1 MEAQRRRR
9 ANEATRGKTKARAGM
24 NILLLGG
31 SNAGMRDGWAA
42 QFAAKAASHGVEN
55 RFLGAVGSLYGLMAL
70 LKRKR
75 EGAPLP
81 DLVIFEY
88 CLNDI
93 LLVDAGVLDAPLIV
107 DALDAVVDFCA
118 RERMALLFLNLKP
131 RPVGKPRKAV
141 SRVEPLYRNAA
152 RRGGF
157 PCLWLDEMI
166 PGELTPAH
174 FQDEN
179 HLTVEAS
186 ARVADAILAAVDAG
200 AGAVVPQR
208 APETAPR
215 FDYVEANQAT
225 THGPC
230 RLQELSS
237 RVFDGPF
244 LEIARGGWSYWRG
257 EGRLV
262 GLMLQSNDRS
272 GVYSIRAGAQM
283 YRKNP
288 RSQMQDV
295 VKNLMLL
302 HYATRAIHAD
312 GEVEIAMPGDEA
324 ALMALPE
331 DATLLPAPAA
341 APFAAQTLD
350 IHGLM
355 FWRKRS
361 FVERLRGL
369 VGR

>member
-1 MEAQRRRR
+1 
-9 ANEATRGKTKARAGM
+9 M

-42 QFAAKAASHGVEN
+42 QFAAMASAHVVEN
-55 RFLGAVGSLYGLMAL
+55 RFLGAVGSLFGLMAL

-75 EGAPLP
+75 EAGPLP

-93 LLVDAGVLDAPLIV
+93 LLVDAGMLDTPLIV
-107 DALDAVVDFCA
+107 DALEAVVAFCA
-118 RERMALLFLNLKP
+118 REGVALLFLCLKP
-131 RPVGKPRKAV
+131 RPAEKPRKAV
-141 SRVEPLYRNAA
+141 ARVEPHYRAAA

-157 PCLWLDEMI
+157 PCLWLDDLI
-166 PGELTPAH
+166 AGDLTPAH

-179 HLTVEAS
+179 HLTAEAS
-186 ARVADAILAAVDAG
+186 TQVADAVLSAVE
-200 AGAVVPQR
+200 AGAVVPQL
-208 APETAPR
+208 AEAAETR
-215 FDYVEANQAT
+215 FLYVEASEAT

-230 RLQELSS
+230 RLQHLSS
-237 RVFDGPF
+237 KVFDGPF

-262 GLMLQSNDRS
+262 GLMLRSTERS

-288 RSQMQDV
+288 RSQMQEV

-302 HYATRAIHAD
+302 HYVTRVLRVD
-312 GEVEIAMPGDEA
+312 GEVEIAMPADEA
-324 ALMALPE
+324 ALMSLPE
-331 DATLLPAPAA
+331 DSTLLPAPAA
-341 APFAAQTLD
+341 APFPEQTLD

-361 FVERLRGL
+361 FGERLRALLSRDG
-369 VGR
+369 